1 MGPDFPGCKIISFF
15 RDSKAPEILQGTIEN
30 RRNREIIPDFPKTL
44 NKLFVE
50 SAIFYNFMHKLHN
63 HELD

>member
-15 RDSKAPEILQGTIEN
+15 RDSKAPEILQGNSEN
-30 RRNREIIPDFPKTL
+30 RRKQEIMPDFPKTFY
-44 NKLFVE
+44 KLFVE
-50 SAIFYNFMHKLHN
+50 SAIFHNFMHKLHN